1 MKVSA
6 KMRKN
11 ALVPIRDRQYI
22 ICKFNN
28 QGDLPKMKAFATEN
42 LRNLAVIGHGDSGKT
57 QLVSSM
63 LYVAGMPG
71 RWGKVDEGTTI
82 TDYDEDSIERK
93 VSLNNNFAH
102 LEYGDTK
109 INFIDT
115 PGYAAFVSHA
125 RPALRVADCALVVV
139 DGVHGIEVQTEK
151 TWQYANEF
159 MLPRFMVINKLDK
172 EHADFGHAIETA
184 TSSFA
189 RSIVPFTL
197 PIGKEGDFKGVVD
210 VVHQKAYSFDERGKA
225 TEIPMPEEGR
235 DIFERTRER
244 LIEIV
249 AESDDEL
256 MEKYFS
262 DGTLPEEDIYPN
274 LAKAIASS
282 KLCPVYA
289 ASSTTLVGLQI
300 LLEHIIEFA
309 PNPATHEMEYGFAD
323 SDMSG
328 DRISRRYSNDEPFSA
343 YVFRTIAD
351 PFAGRINVMKV
362 VSGKISSEATVHNS
376 TRDAAERLGA
386 LHVIAGKNLEKI
398 PEAATGDIVAVV
410 KLRETQTGDT
420 LCDKAKPIC
429 FPKVEYPEAAIAFAI
444 EPKSRADE
452 EKISTALH
460 KILEED
466 PSLHF
471 DRDPQTKEF
480 ILSGSGQLHI
490 ETVVDKL
497 HKRYHVEVALHPPK
511 VPYKETITM
520 PAEVQGRHKK
530 QSGGRGQFGDCKVIF
545 EPLDR
550 GAGFEWVD
558 KIFGGA
564 IPQNFRPAV
573 EKGIIEAAQ
582 GGCVAGYPLVDF
594 RVTLIDGSYHT
605 VDSDEHS
612 FKAAGRKAFRAAMEK
627 AKPTLLEPI
636 MDVEVFTPQEVA
648 GDIMGDLNS
657 RRGRVAGMEMRGK
670 QQVIKAKVPLSE
682 MLDYQSKLN
691 SVTQARGSYHMQFSH
706 YDPLPGNLM
715 KKVVDEAVAA
725 GRVRPHDDDE

>member
-1 MKVSA
+1 MKS
-6 KMRKN
+6 
-11 ALVPIRDRQYI
+11 
-22 ICKFNN
+22 
-28 QGDLPKMKAFATEN
+28 FATEKI
-42 LRNLAVIGHGDSGKT
+42 RNLAVIGHGDAGKT
-57 QLVSSM
+57 QLVSS
-63 LYVAGMPG
+63 LLHVAGTSH

-82 TDYDEDSIERK
+82 TDHEEDAIARK

-102 LEYGDTK
+102 TEYKDTK
-109 INFIDT
+109 INLIDT

-125 RPALRVADCALVVV
+125 RPALRIADCALVVV

-159 MLPRFMVINKLDK
+159 LLPRFMVINKLDK
-172 EHADFGHAIETA
+172 EHSDFGHALETA
-184 TSSFA
+184 TQSFA

-197 PIGKEGDFKGVVD
+197 PIGTEANFKGVVD
-210 VVHQKAYSFDERGKA
+210 VVHQKAYEFDADGRAK
-225 TEIPMPEEGR
+225 EIPMPEAGR

-249 AESDDEL
+249 AESDDAL
-256 MEKYFS
+256 MEKYFA

-274 LAKAIASS
+274 LAKAIAAS
-282 KLCPVYA
+282 KLCPAYA
-289 ASSTTLVGLQI
+289 VSAATGVGLQI
-300 LLEHIIEFA
+300 LLDHIVEFA
-309 PNPATHEMEYGFAD
+309 PNPATHEAEYGFANNEMD
-323 SDMSG
+323 G
-328 DRISRRYSNDEPFSA
+328 DRISRKYSNDEPFSA

-351 PFAGRINVMKV
+351 PFAGRINVFKV
-362 VSGKISSEATVHNS
+362 ISGKVTSDATVYNS
-376 TRDAAERLGA
+376 TRDTMERLGA
-386 LHVIAGKNLEKI
+386 LHAIQGKTLDKI
-398 PEAATGDIVAVV
+398 NEAATGDIVAVV
-410 KLRETQTGDT
+410 KLKDTQTGDT
-420 LCDKAKPIC
+420 LCEKAKPIVY
-429 FPKVEYPEAAIAFAI
+429 PPVEYPEAAIAFAI

-452 EKISTALH
+452 EKISAALH

-497 HKRYHVEVALHPPK
+497 KNRYHVEVTLHPPK
-511 VPYKETITM
+511 VPYKETITQTV
-520 PAEVQGRHKK
+520 EVQGRHKK

-545 EPLDR
+545 EPKGR
-550 GAGFEWVD
+550 GEGFEWVD

-573 EKGIIEAAQ
+573 EKGILEAAA
-582 GGCVAGYPLVDF
+582 GGAVAGYPLVDF
-594 RVTLIDGSYHT
+594 KVTLIDGSYHT

-627 AKPTLLEPI
+627 ARPTLLEPI
-636 MDVEVFTPQEVA
+636 MDVEVFTPQEFS

-657 RRGRVAGMEMRGK
+657 RRGRVSGMDMRGK

-706 YDPLPGNLM
+706 YDPLPHNLAD
-715 KKVVDEAVAA
+715 KVIQEAVAS
-725 GRVRPHDDDE
+725 GRVRAHDEEE

>member
-1 MKVSA
+1 
-6 KMRKN
+6 
-11 ALVPIRDRQYI
+11 
-22 ICKFNN
+22 
-28 QGDLPKMKAFATEN
+28 MKAFSTEN
-42 LRNLAVIGHGDSGKT
+42 IRNLAVIGHGDAGKT
-57 QLVSSM
+57 QLVSSL
-63 LYVAGMPG
+63 LYVAGTTP
-71 RWGKVDEGTTI
+71 RWGKVDEGSTV

-102 LEYGDTK
+102 LEYKDTK
-109 INFIDT
+109 INLIDT

-139 DGVHGIEVQTEK
+139 DAVHGIEVQTEK

-159 MLPRFMVINKLDK
+159 LLPRFMVINKIDK
-172 EHADFGHAIETA
+172 EHADFGHALETA

-189 RSIVPFTL
+189 RSIVPFSL
-197 PIGKEGDFKGVVD
+197 PIGQEGNFKGVVD
-210 VVHQKAYSFDERGKA
+210 VVHQKAYSYDEAGKA
-225 TEIPMPEEGR
+225 KEIPIPEEGR
-235 DIFERTRER
+235 DVFDRTRER

-249 AESDDEL
+249 AESDDAL
-256 MEKYFS
+256 MEKYFA

-289 ASSTTLVGLQI
+289 VSSSTLVGLQ
-300 LLEHIIEFA
+300 LLLDHLVEFA
-309 PNPATHEMEYGFAD
+309 PNPATHEAEYGFANAD
-323 SDMSG
+323 LSG
-328 DRISRRYSNDEPFSA
+328 DRITRKYSNDEPFSA

-351 PFAGRINVMKV
+351 PFAGRINVMKI
-362 VSGKISSEATVHNS
+362 VSGKIASDATVQNTS
-376 TRDAAERLGA
+376 RDSAERLGA
-386 LHVIAGKNLEKI
+386 LHLIAGKTLEKVDS
-398 PEAATGDIVAVV
+398 AQTGDIIAVV
-410 KLRETQTGDT
+410 KLKDTQTGDT
-420 LCDKAKPIC
+420 LSDKAKPIVY
-429 FPKVEYPEAAIAFAI
+429 PKVEYPEAAIAFAI

-452 EKISTALH
+452 EKISVALH
-460 KILEED
+460 KVLEED
-466 PSLHF
+466 PSLTF
-471 DRDPQTKEF
+471 ERDPQTKEF

-497 HKRYHVEVALHPPK
+497 NNRFHVEVTLHPPK
-511 VPYKETITM
+511 VPYKETITQSC
-520 PAEVQGRHKK
+520 EVQGRHKK

-564 IPQNFRPAV
+564 VPQNFRPAI
-573 EKGIIEAAQ
+573 EKGILEAAA
-582 GGCVAGYPLVDF
+582 GGAVAGYPLVDF
-594 RVTLIDGSYHT
+594 KVTLIDGSYHT

-612 FKAAGRKAFRAAMEK
+612 FKAAGRKAFRAAMER
-627 AKPTLLEPI
+627 ARPTLLEPI
-636 MDVEVFTPQEVA
+636 MDVEVFTPQEVS

-657 RRGRVAGMEMRGK
+657 RRGRVGGMDMRGK

-706 YDPLPGNLM
+706 YDPLPHNLAQ
-715 KKVVDEAVAA
+715 KVIDEAVAE
-725 GRVRPHDDDE
+725 GRVRAHDDDE